1 MWSAVISIRISC
13 GTDDGDAF
21 LNLDHLLSIEHPAG
35 HFLIHHFQPFQR
47 CWRLMCLFY
56 RWANW
61 GSKKKK
67 KNMAQG
73 YTDGKTQSQDIS
85 LTVAPPSPP
94 PARFWCPVD
103 TFQNGQLS
111 GWKVFSE
118 SLLSQLG
125 ASKKYVCAKRGS
137 VNSRPQSFVTF
148 WGSQQRHRPMEELS
162 RIYLSVICL

>member
-1 MWSAVISIRISC
+1 MMVMLFLTSIIYWVLSTLLDTSSYIISNPSSDAEGWC
-13 GTDDGDAF
+13 ASFTDGQTEA
-21 LNLDHLLSIEHPAG
+21 P
-35 HFLIHHFQPFQR
+35 
-47 CWRLMCLFY
+47 
-56 RWANW
+56 
-61 GSKKKK
+61 KKK

-94 PARFWCPVD
+94 PARFWCPVG